1 MEPKVFDLF
10 GDPVPAN
17 WGERG
22 RPEHIPTQKNRNRVS
37 MLVALGWSVARIAA
51 ALLVTQPTLRK
62 HYFSEL
68 KYRDVAR
75 DRLEAGVAEK
85 LWEGVQAGNISAI
98 REFRAFVERNDL
110 MNYGQTNRPAPEKPT
125 RQAKQQKLGKKE
137 EALLAAQQPD
147 PGTPLGDLMA
157 RRQQSMN

>member
-1 MEPKVFDLF
+1 
-10 GDPVPAN
+10 
-17 WGERG
+17 
-22 RPEHIPTQKNRNRVS
+22 
-37 MLVALGWSVARIAA
+37 
-51 ALLVTQPTLRK
+51 
-62 HYFSEL
+62 
-68 KYRDVAR
+68 VAR